1 MQSWKNKTVLQMDML
16 MDRKFKYFMVTSPLQ
31 LTMDHWISMVHSF
44 RASDPWCREN
54 KLWHYITVSVLSS
67 CVNWIS
73 ISKKSILKKQ
83 LKRLHSRR
91 YSKGPFILL
100 CRIFSADRPTK
111 FDSKVVTQAL
121 WPPLEADKL
130 STQKKSVKQN
140 KRTFNKNERKVFSH
154 F

>member
-1 MQSWKNKTVLQMDML
+1 ML

-121 WPPLEADKL
+121 WPPLEAHKL
-130 STQKKSVKQN
+130 SSSNFLGRSTEKNSAKQN
-140 KRTFNKNERKVFSH
+140 KRTFKPEDYQ
-154 F
+154 